1 MATLPVFRLAPAD
14 VSTTGVIELSERIFP
29 IGDDY
34 KVAEEGG
41 RLSLQASPFIVEME
55 TASGGV
61 WAADE
66 SQLFNARLEPDL
78 PSSGEAVRLAEK
90 LVRERDLLPKLAD
103 GMSWGSPVVAGTRM
117 ATMTGR
123 NRTQRHLDVQVVFPV
138 MIGDLPVVGG
148 GGDFTLVFG
157 DRARVI
163 GFHGVWRE
171 VVGHFESV
179 ATPTRQLE
187 DEYYSRFEKG
197 TLKIED
203 VRSYLA
209 YYSAPGSEHQE
220 FLYPV
225 QVFGAH
231 ARLGDELIPLRVST
245 LPATEFGPKVVL
257 PEPEPPRP
265 TKGRAPQNERK
276 ERDDPKRRSYATS
289 GATTFH
295 GGGAAVRANVAS
307 KPWEAGAS
315 WIGVSGGLSG
325 SKKNAQ
331 GFIDQWNADGWIIDF
346 NWGDANAWESDWRR
360 NDDTW
365 VDNADFVFYTGHAN
379 MNGWTLAAPDDG
391 SLRFS
396 ELGASPGSPGDLW
409 GQNDLEWVV
418 VAACGPL
425 QDELLA
431 DGGGDVLGR
440 WDGAFDGLHQL
451 MGYGAITFDNE
462 DEGRKLAK
470 YAREGQTLKN
480 AWFRAAKEIQPATNG
495 ADAPDGPT
503 VWVGVMWAST
513 SGANP
518 INDHAWSHGSVSAD
532 PTSPTT
538 LSCMWTVC

>member
-1 MATLPVFRLAPAD
+1 MSTLPVFRLAPAD
-14 VSTTGVIELSERIFP
+14 VSTNRLIDASERIFA
-29 IGDDY
+29 IKDDF
-34 KVAEEGG
+34 KVAETGG
-41 RLSLQASPFIVEME
+41 RLSLQAPPLVVEME
-55 TASGGV
+55 TASGGI

-66 SQLFNARLEPDL
+66 SQLFNARLKPTL
-78 PSSGEAVRLAEK
+78 PSADEALQIAEK
-90 LVRERDLLPKLAD
+90 LVLGGDLLPKLPK
-103 GMSWGSPVVAGTRM
+103 GMGWGKPVVAGTRM
-117 ATMTGR
+117 ATMTR
-123 NRTQRHLDVQVVFPV
+123 RKRTQRDLDVQVVFPV
-138 MIGDLPVVGG
+138 MIGELPVVGG
-148 GGDFTLVFG
+148 GGDFTVVLG
-157 DRARVI
+157 HDAQVI

-171 VVGHFESV
+171 VVDRFESV
-179 ATPTRQLE
+179 VTSTQQIE
-187 DEYYSRFEKG
+187 DEYYARFENG
-197 TLKIED
+197 SLKIED
-203 VRSYLA
+203 VRSHLA
-209 YYSAPGSEHQE
+209 YYSAPGSERQE

-225 QVFGAH
+225 QVLSAH
-231 ARLGDELIPLRVST
+231 ARIGDELMPLRVST

-257 PEPEPPRP
+257 PEPELPRP
-265 TKGRAPQNERK
+265 TKARAPQNERK
-276 ERDDPKRRSYATS
+276 ERDGTKRRSYATAP
-289 GATTFH
+289 ATTATDAH
-295 GGGAAVRANVAS
+295 VATAAT
-307 KPWEAGAS
+307 KPWEAGTS

-331 GFIDQWNADGWIIDF
+331 GFVDQWNADGWIIDF

-360 NDDTW
+360 NDDSW

-409 GQNDLEWVV
+409 GQNDLEWVT

-431 DGGGDVLGR
+431 AGGGDVLGR

-470 YAREGQTLKN
+470 YAREGQTLKD
-480 AWFRAAKEIQPATNG
+480 AWFRTAKEIQPATNG
-495 ADAPDGPT
+495 AAAPDGPT
-503 VWVGVMWAST
+503 VWVGVMWASK